1 MLNSTQLTFDYRD
14 EFQRKTVAEKVIQL
28 LESDIDISPM
38 IIDGGWG
45 TGKTEFCHKLINLM
59 MERDIHQPIYINAFL
74 ADHSDEPLLTILAEV
89 LKLIPDEEQLE
100 STMKKVLPAV
110 RFGLKTLAKGAV
122 AHLLRQDATD
132 VVNDFD
138 KEISEV
144 TNKAIDASVE
154 AMLKDHIK
162 ANESLAALQNTLK
175 ELAEIKPIVI
185 FIDELDRCR
194 PNFAISILE
203 VIKHAFDVTGVKFV
217 LITNTQQLKAS
228 INHCYGYS
236 VDAHRYLDKF
246 LKFSFSLPNTFRPI
260 QRYELEK
267 ASILHCNNLLR
278 ASAALSDT
286 QLSYGYFFEFIKKII
301 QAKNLSLREIETLVR
316 HLEIYQILSGGDAFK
331 NNIIEGYKTI
341 RIWGVAVF
349 TLQPEIATS
358 IVENRSDAALLGSFF
373 AENGLP
379 DWDGRHPYPEYHQV
393 FLMAL
398 GKECHFNADLYK
410 PSNDEILSHW
420 EHYFNR
426 LFEGNFPPRIGER
439 LPILAETIRKMTFA
453 L

>member
-1 MLNSTQLTFDYRD
+1 MLDSTQLTFDYRD

-162 ANESLAALQNTLK
+162 ANESLTALQNTLK

-203 VIKHAFDVTGVKFV
+203 VIKHAFNVAGVKFV

-246 LKFSFSLPNTFRPI
+246 LKFSFILPNTFKAD
-260 QRYELEK
+260 QRNNLEK
-267 ASILHCNNLLR
+267 ASIMHCKNLLR
-278 ASAALSDT
+278 TSIALSNT
-286 QLSYGYFFEFIKKII
+286 QLSQGCFFEFIGKII
-301 QAKNLSLREIETLVR
+301 HANSLSLREVETLVR
-316 HLEIYQILSGGDAFK
+316 HLEVYQILTNVDGLE
-331 NNIIEGYKTI
+331 NNIINGYKII
-341 RIWGVAVF
+341 RIWGVALF
-349 TLQPEIATS
+349 ALRPDIAKS
-358 IVENRSDAALLGSFF
+358 ITDDRSDATLLGNFF
-373 AENGLP
+373 GENGLP
-379 DWDGRHPYPEYHQV
+379 NWDGRHPYPEYNQV

-398 GKECHFNADLYK
+398 GRECYFNADLYK
-410 PSNDEILSHW
+410 PSSDEALSRW
-420 EHYFNR
+420 EHYFNQ
-426 LFEGNFPPRIGER
+426 LFGNHFPPSIGER